1 MSLDE
6 MSRLVATTMDARS
19 VNDGAC
25 DYGVSGLRLFRFQN
39 TTSFSP
45 MTYRPHVCMVVQGGK
60 DLTFQDR
67 NIPLRPGTA
76 IVISQ
81 HLSAISRVSDASAE
95 SPYLAAVMPIEMD
108 RLRRVLDR
116 LDGKGE
122 KEAVNRSLHTFPID
136 DAILKTLRRILD
148 LAPKSPGAQL
158 LGDTYQDEFHALLLL
173 GEAGGDLRRLLTE
186 NSKANRVARTIAHI
200 RANLE
205 QGSTIQELIKISGM
219 SKSTLHENFKT
230 ATGQTPLQ
238 FQKDLRLLEARSH
251 LKTDKEPV
259 SQIAFAVGY
268 SSPTQFARDY
278 KRAFGKTPKQDRTS
292 VAEEL
297 I

>member
-1 MSLDE
+1 MSLNE
-6 MSRLVATTMDARS
+6 LSRVVAATMDARS
-19 VNDGAC
+19 IAEGAC
-25 DYGVSGLRLFRFQN
+25 DFGVSGLRLFRFRN

-60 DLTFQDR
+60 ELTFQDR

-81 HLSAISRVSDASAE
+81 HLSAISRVSDASAVT
-95 SPYLAAVMPIEMD
+95 PYLAAVMPIDMD

-116 LDGKGE
+116 LEGPSE
-122 KEAVNRSLHTFPID
+122 KEAPAQSLRTFPFD
-136 DAILKTLRRILD
+136 VALLQTLRRILD
-148 LAPKSPGAQL
+148 LVPKSPGAQL
-158 LGDTYQDEFHALLLL
+158 LSDTYQDEFHALLLL
-173 GEAGGDLRRLLTE
+173 SEAGGDLRRLLTE

-205 QGSTIQELIKISGM
+205 AGSTIQDLMEISGM
-219 SKSTLHENFKT
+219 SKSTLHETFRT

-238 FQKDLRLLEARSH
+238 FQKDLRLLEARS
-251 LKTDKEPV
+251 LLTTVKEPV
-259 SQIAFAVGY
+259 TQIAYTVGY

-278 KRAFGKTPKQDRTS
+278 KRAFGRTPMQDRTS
-292 VAEEL
+292 VVEEM